1 MALSLLRSLR
11 EKFVGNKT
19 LLFLSCITSVMDA
32 YCCANA
38 NNISTISKLLYITLV
53 VINLLIWVSPR
64 LMSICY
70 VLLHLCISIIPMI
83 YAPVVTFGFVFTLTY
98 IAYVYSLRLTIQLL
112 LVSYIL
118 QCFCYYYSPTTSS
131 FKLFFIYVLMS
142 AFCASL
148 GVILRIQHKKIILR
162 EQEHQI
168 VHNLQLAVCMHN
180 HMTNKIADLILNIE
194 IALLDTSLSEEQRAS
209 FEEMKTLANQ
219 AFEEGHRI
227 IDLLH
232 NNGILQD
239 VRTEFIQRINY
250 VIKKNDALNKTCG
263 LRGESVCRIFDD
275 DIDSDMSCEA
285 MREVLDLI
293 DELYI
298 NTRKH
303 ATLWYRMSFSVKREQ
318 IVIRQLNMCSSFNKQ
333 ETVTRPVSKKGLQ
346 LHSDII
352 KQLGGSISIHS
363 FSRYWE
369 CTAIIPTRARVV
381 DGKFNTYQ
389 EHA

>member
-1 MALSLLRSLR
+1 M
-11 EKFVGNKT
+11 
-19 LLFLSCITSVMDA
+19 
-32 YCCANA
+32 
-38 NNISTISKLLYITLV
+38 
-53 VINLLIWVSPR
+53 
-64 LMSICY
+64 
-70 VLLHLCISIIPMI
+70 
-83 YAPVVTFGFVFTLTY
+83 
-98 IAYVYSLRLTIQLL
+98 
-112 LVSYIL
+112 
-118 QCFCYYYSPTTSS
+118 
-131 FKLFFIYVLMS
+131 
-142 AFCASL
+142 
-148 GVILRIQHKKIILR
+148 R

-369 CTAIIPTRARVV
+369 CTAIIPTRARVA